1 MENKVLAQLYEN
13 EVVKDVLGK
22 NIHVGNLYPMEE
34 ALVLAS
40 AFQKDR
46 KTRIVVKKNKY
57 EAQQLYQRLSP
68 LVDNVLL
75 FVMEESLRVQMIA
88 SSPEDKEQ
96 MILSLN
102 DCIFNDS
109 PRIVICNTA
118 AFLRYLPKK
127 EVYES
132 CCLSLEVNQ
141 EISMEELKKKLYRN
155 GYIKVNYVDRPRS
168 FATRGGIID
177 VYSLEYENP
186 IRIEFFDTE
195 IDSIRLFD
203 EKTQRTIRTIDK
215 VQIGPATDILFSDEE
230 IQEIQSQVKE
240 KLEKT
245 CSKLNEDEKE
255 ILIDHIEKD
264 LRNIENYDS
273 ENKLYLYYAY
283 LHPDSILDYIDGEVI
298 LSSVEEVERF
308 EKQLKEENISFLQ
321 EWAQDYRY
329 LSKYSVFHDLV
340 RLEKDKKFSYFH
352 EFLDFENPIMS
363 NIFPIEKMNSVKETL
378 NQYSFHHLYI
388 AVSPE
393 HQKFIPLDEL
403 DCSYEFINCDFTEG
417 FVYED
422 KLVITNH
429 EIINKSFVKP
439 RFRKKFKEG
448 QILENILELQPNDYV
463 VHEQYGIG
471 QYLGI
476 ITKENNGK
484 IQDYLHVIY
493 AKGNSLYVPLSQ
505 FQLVRKYISKEGV
518 GIKLSDLGTN
528 KWKKTKEK
536 VNQRVEEIAEK
547 LVDLYALRN
556 QNIGYAFPEDDALQ
570 EEFDNAF
577 EYEPTEDQIIATEEI
592 KQEMMKEKPMD
603 HLLCG
608 DVGFGKTEVAMR
620 AAFKAIMSRKQVAL
634 LCPTTILSMQHYK
647 SFLDRFDYTGA
658 RIELV
663 NRFVPNAKIKEI
675 MKDVKE
681 GSVDIVIG
689 THKLLNKSFVFKDLG
704 LLIVDEEQRFGV
716 EHKERIK
723 EVTNSVDVL
732 TLSATP
738 IPRTLQMSLIGVRTI
753 SQLNTP
759 PAHRHPIQT
768 YVMEKRGN
776 VVKEVIQREL
786 SRGGQVFYLYN
797 KVSDIY
803 SVAKKIQEAFPDIKV
818 GVAHGQ
824 MNRETIEDTMMEF
837 AENQFQVLVCTTI
850 IETGLD
856 IANANTIIIENAD
869 KFGLSQL
876 YQIRGRVGRRER
888 IGYCYLLV
896 QPQKELTEQ
905 ASKRLKS
912 IKEFTQLGSGYKI
925 AMRDLTIRGAG
936 DMLGPQ
942 QAGFIDQI
950 GLDLYLEM
958 LANAIARKKGEVIPE
973 KEEPQKVSNV
983 RLNGYIPQQFTE
995 NDGDKLSIYQDIYR
1009 IKNVKE
1015 LAEYETKV
1023 QDLYG
1028 RIPKEVAQLFE
1039 QKKLDIFMNVE
1050 GVDSL
1055 RELESS
1061 IVITMTPT
1069 WTNSCNGVKLFE
1081 VMNLISK
1088 KINLR
1093 LKNKKIEIA
1102 IMKKGKYLDL
1112 LMKVI
1117 YELENNEEIYAPR

>member
-1 MENKVLAQLYEN
+1 MKNKILELLSGN
-13 EVVKDVLGK
+13 DVVQEILKK
-22 NIHVGNLYPMEE
+22 NKHVGNLYPMEE

-40 AFQKDR
+40 AFQKDN
-46 KTRIVVKKNKY
+46 KTRIIVKKNKY

-68 LVDNVLL
+68 IVDNVLL

-102 DCIFNDS
+102 ECIFNDT
-109 PRIVICNTA
+109 PRIIICNTA

-127 EVYES
+127 EVYQS
-132 CCLSLEVNQ
+132 CCLELEVNQ
-141 EISMEELKKKLYRN
+141 EFSMEELKNRLYRN
-155 GYIKVNYVDRPRS
+155 GYAKVNYVDRPRS
-168 FATRGGIID
+168 FASRGGIVDI
-177 VYSLEYENP
+177 YSLEYENP
-186 IRIEFFDTE
+186 IRVEFFDTE
-195 IDSIRLFD
+195 IDSIRFFD
-203 EKTQRTIRTIDK
+203 EKTQRTIGTTNKI
-215 VQIGPATDILFSDEE
+215 QIGPATDILFSD
-230 IQEIQSQVKE
+230 QEIQTIEEQVKE

-245 CSKLNEDEKE
+245 CAKLNEDEKE
-255 ILIDHIEKD
+255 VLIDQVEKD
-264 LRNIENYDS
+264 LRSIENYDAD
-273 ENKLYLYYAY
+273 NRLYLYYAY
-283 LHPDSILDYIDGEVI
+283 LQPDSILDYVDGQVI
-298 LSSVEEVERF
+298 LSSQEEVERF
-308 EKQLKEENISFLQ
+308 ERQLKEENITFLQ
-321 EWAQDYRY
+321 ELVQDYRY
-329 LSKYSVFHDLV
+329 LAKYSVFHDLI
-340 RLEKDKKFSYFH
+340 RLEKNRKFSYFH
-352 EFLDFENPIMS
+352 EFLDYDNPIVS
-363 NIFPIEKMNSVKETL
+363 NIYPIEASNNILDTL
-378 NQYSFHHLYI
+378 RNYSFKNLYI
-388 AVSPE
+388 ALSE
-393 HQKFIPLDEL
+393 ENRKALPLEEL
-403 DCSYEFINCDFTEG
+403 SCSYEFINPDFNEG

-422 KLVITNH
+422 NLILTNH
-429 EIINKSFVKP
+429 EIQKKTNIKP
-439 RFRKKFKEG
+439 RFKKKFKEG
-448 QILENILELQPNDYV
+448 QVLENILELQPNDYV

-471 QYLGI
+471 QYVGI
-476 ITKENNGK
+476 ITKETNGRK
-484 IQDYLHVIY
+484 LDYLHVIY
-493 AKGNSLYVPLSQ
+493 AKGDSLFVPLSQ

-518 GIKLSDLGTN
+518 GIKLSELGTN
-528 KWKKTKEK
+528 KWQKTKEK
-536 VNQRVEEIAEK
+536 VNQRVEEIAGK
-547 LVDLYALRN
+547 LVELYAVRN
-556 QNIGYAFPEDDALQ
+556 QNIGFAFPEDDALQ
-570 EEFDNAF
+570 IEFDNAF
-577 EYEPTEDQIIATEEI
+577 EYEPTDDQLIATEEI

-620 AAFKAIMSRKQVAL
+620 AAFKAIMSNKQVAL

-647 SFLDRFDYTGA
+647 SFKERFGYTGA

-663 NRFVPNAKIKEI
+663 NRFVPPAKIKEI
-675 MKDVKE
+675 TKAVEE

-776 VVKEVIQREL
+776 VIKEVIQREL

-803 SVAKKIQEAFPDIKV
+803 LVAKKIQEDFPDIKV
-818 GVAHGQ
+818 GVAHGK
-824 MNRETIEDTMMEF
+824 MDRETIEETMMDF
-837 AENQFQVLVCTTI
+837 AENKFQVMVCTTI

-876 YQIRGRVGRRER
+876 YQIRGRVGRRDK

-896 QPQKELTEQ
+896 QPQKELSEQ

-958 LANAIARKKGEVIPE
+958 LANAIARKKGEAPLE
-973 KEEPQKVSNV
+973 KAEPQKQSAV
-983 RLNGYIPQQFTE
+983 RLNGYIPEQFTE
-995 NDGDKLSIYQDIYR
+995 NDGDKLSLYQDIYR
-1009 IKNVKE
+1009 IRNVKE
-1015 LAEYETKV
+1015 LAEYEKKV

-1028 RIPKEVAQLFE
+1028 RIPKQVAQLFE
-1039 QKKLDIFMNVE
+1039 QKKLDIFTNVE

-1055 RELESS
+1055 RELETS
-1061 IVITMTPT
+1061 IIITMTPK
-1069 WTNSCNGVKLFE
+1069 WTNHCNGVKLFE
-1081 VMNLISK
+1081 VMNGISK
-1088 KINLR
+1088 KIQMR
-1093 LKNKKIEIA
+1093 LKNNRIEIA

-1112 LMKVI
+1112 LMKII
-1117 YELENNEEIYAPR
+1117 YELENNEVIYAPR